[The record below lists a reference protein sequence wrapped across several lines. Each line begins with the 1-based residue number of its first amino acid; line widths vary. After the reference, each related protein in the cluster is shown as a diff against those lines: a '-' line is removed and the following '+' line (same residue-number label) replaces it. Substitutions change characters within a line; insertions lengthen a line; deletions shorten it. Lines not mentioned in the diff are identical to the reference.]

1 MKKYII
7 ILLLIIF
14 LLFLVLIKDNK
25 SDNRDG
31 RVSNNSNPEKRAI
44 FLSYIELKKYVK
56 GHSEEEAKKNIDIII
71 DNIYDFNFNVLIL
84 QVRSFSDAIYESSI
98 FPWSSSVSSSEGIN
112 PGYDVLKYFIE
123 KAHEKKIE
131 LHAWI
136 NPYRIRNNTD
146 TDSISSENKA
156 YEWLNTNNVKVCEN
170 GIFYNPASKDV
181 QKLVIDGVVE
191 LLNNYDVDGIH
202 FDDYFYPSCDIDSEN
217 YEEFSKKNENISLDE
232 YRLLMVNNMVKKVHK
247 ITKKRKKVF
256 GISPEG
262 NIENNYSSNYADVY
276 EWGRSDKY
284 VDYLMPQIYYGF
296 YNEVKPFND
305 VVNEWNDL
313 VKGSNVKIIPAL
325 AFYKTG
331 KIDEYAKSG
340 AREWV
345 ENDNIIMK
353 QILISRNINNYNGFA
368 IFRYDSMFGDND
380 NQTTLKEKENLKKI
394 MKK

>member
-1 MKKYII
+1 
-7 ILLLIIF
+7 
-14 LLFLVLIKDNK
+14 
-25 SDNRDG
+25 
-31 RVSNNSNPEKRAI
+31 
-44 FLSYIELKKYVK
+44 
-56 GHSEEEAKKNIDIII
+56 
-71 DNIYDFNFNVLIL
+71 
-84 QVRSFSDAIYESSI
+84 
-98 FPWSSSVSSSEGIN
+98 
-112 PGYDVLKYFIE
+112 
-123 KAHEKKIE
+123 
-131 LHAWI
+131 
-136 NPYRIRNNTD
+136 
-146 TDSISSENKA
+146 
-156 YEWLNTNNVKVCEN
+156 
-170 GIFYNPASKDV
+170 
-181 QKLVIDGVVE
+181 
-191 LLNNYDVDGIH
+191 
-202 FDDYFYPSCDIDSEN
+202 
-217 YEEFSKKNENISLDE
+217 
-232 YRLLMVNNMVKKVHK
+232 MVNNMVKKVHK

-368 IFRYDSMFGDND
+368 IFRYDSMFGNSD
-380 NQTTLKEKENLKKI
+380 NQTTLNEKENLKKI